1 MPAPFAPMKAT
12 SDRLPLGPGW
22 AYEIKWDGMRALTTV
37 EPDGQVSAYSS
48 RGNRITTRF
57 PELRDLANATGGLA
71 VALDGEIVALDDRG
85 LPSFSRLQGRMH
97 LDRANDIARQRLEI
111 PVIYVVFDLLHLDGV
126 DTVGLGYDQ
135 RRQLLETLVEPGPT
149 WQLASVHHDRGAELL
164 AAVAERGME
173 GIVAKRRTST
183 YKAGQRSHDWVK
195 VKVRR
200 RQEFVVGG
208 WMSGEGARA
217 ATIGGLLVGY
227 HAAGEFRFA
236 GRVGSGLSDD
246 TSRLLLDQFRSTE
259 LKTSPFTDE
268 VDSVRGRQITFVEP
282 ATVIEVEFGEWT
294 PIGHLRHPVYVGRRA
309 DVDPTEVIREPD
321 PAPGPQA

>member
-1 MPAPFAPMKAT
+1 MKAT

-135 RRQLLETLVEPGPT
+135 RRQLLETLVEPGPP
-149 WQLASVHHDRGAELL
+149 WQLGASTTTAVPNCWLRSPSVAWKASWPNGAHRPTKP
-164 AAVAERGME
+164 AN
-173 GIVAKRRTST
+173 
-183 YKAGQRSHDWVK
+183 
-195 VKVRR
+195 
-200 RQEFVVGG
+200 
-208 WMSGEGARA
+208 A
-217 ATIGGLLVGY
+217 ATIG
-227 HAAGEFRFA
+227 
-236 GRVGSGLSDD
+236 
-246 TSRLLLDQFRSTE
+246 
-259 LKTSPFTDE
+259 
-268 VDSVRGRQITFVEP
+268 
-282 ATVIEVEFGEWT
+282 
-294 PIGHLRHPVYVGRRA
+294 
-309 DVDPTEVIREPD
+309 
-321 PAPGPQA
+321 